1 MIENLEL
8 IREHFP
14 TWKTFVYIGNDV
26 PIHIIER
33 IQQFENT
40 VIKYTNDTGANN
52 MIHRFYAIDE
62 PDVQRMV
69 VRDADSRVHERDRWA
84 IRRWI
89 ESGKGSHIIRD
100 HRYHTTYI
108 MGGVFG
114 IQKGT
119 LRFPVSRL
127 FEHYRHRHRNQ
138 HGYDQFF
145 LKDVIY
151 PLIKENA
158 IIFGEIRYPGENP
171 EVIPF
176 PIQNGEFIGQVVEY
190 PNGIRTPTME

>member
-14 TWKTFVYIGNDV
+14 SWKTFVYIGNDV

-84 IRRWI
+84 IRR
-89 ESGKGSHIIRD
+89 
-100 HRYHTTYI
+100 
-108 MGGVFG
+108 
-114 IQKGT
+114 
-119 LRFPVSRL
+119 
-127 FEHYRHRHRNQ
+127 
-138 HGYDQFF
+138 
-145 LKDVIY
+145 
-151 PLIKENA
+151 
-158 IIFGEIRYPGENP
+158 
-171 EVIPF
+171 
-176 PIQNGEFIGQVVEY
+176 
-190 PNGIRTPTME
+190 